1 MNDSNGYAVF
11 FFPQALEVLGE
22 AVKPYLQD
30 SPAGAHVLC
39 NEIDTGGSLVEMTL
53 RGRDTGNRELA
64 LELMVPVN
72 MVRMVVSTRSDESF
86 GFGPQVVAARPEPV
100 VPTNVAEAAA
110 PTATSK
116 AASEAPLEPQAP
128 AAPETP
134 RPPEAPQT
142 PGAPGTPE
150 ESKGG
155 NPA

>member
-53 RGRDTGNRELA
+53 RGRDTENRELA

-100 VPTNVAEAAA
+100 VPANIAETTA
-110 PTATSK
+110 PTATSP
-116 AASEAPLEPQAP
+116 AASVSPPAPQAP
-128 AAPETP
+128 AASETP
-134 RPPEAPQT
+134 RPTEAPQN
-142 PGAPGTPE
+142 PGAPGTSE
-150 ESKGG
+150 ESKSG
-155 NPA
+155 NPS

>member
-1 MNDSNGYAVF
+1 MNESNGYAVF

-53 RGRDTGNRELA
+53 RGRDTENRDLA
-64 LELMVPVN
+64 LELMVPVS

-100 VPTNVAEAAA
+100 VPANAAEAKVPAAPRGGVAESSTAAA
-110 PTATSK
+110 VPGISKTSDSPES
-116 AASEAPLEPQAP
+116 SEAPESPESSESSDAGK
-128 AAPETP
+128 AA
-134 RPPEAPQT
+134 
-142 PGAPGTPE
+142 
-150 ESKGG
+150 
-155 NPA
+155 

>member
-100 VPTNVAEAAA
+100 VPANVAGAAA
-110 PTATSK
+110 PTATSP
-116 AASEAPLEPQAP
+116 AASQAPRTP
-128 AAPETP
+128 AAPEPP
-134 RPPEAPQT
+134 RPTEAPDN
-142 PGAPGTPE
+142 PGAPKTSE
-150 ESKGG
+150 ES
-155 NPA
+155 

>member
-39 NEIDTGGSLVEMTL
+39 NEIDTGGSLVQMTL
-53 RGRDTGNRELA
+53 RGRDTDKRELA

-100 VPTNVAEAAA
+100 VSTNAAEAAA
-110 PTATSK
+110 PAATPLG
-116 AASEAPLEPQAP
+116 ASEAPLAPQA
-128 AAPETP
+128 AEAPEVVEA
-134 RPPEAPQT
+134 PEAPRS
-142 PGAPGTPE
+142 PSAPG
-150 ESKGG
+150 
-155 NPA
+155 PAGSSGAGKAS

>member
-53 RGRDTGNRELA
+53 RGRDTENRELA

-86 GFGPQVVAARPEPV
+86 GFGPQVIAARPEPV
-100 VPTNVAEAAA
+100 VPPNVAEAAA
-110 PTATSK
+110 PA
-116 AASEAPLEPQAP
+116 AIPVPASEAPQPP
-128 AAPETP
+128 SVPGTSDG
-134 RPPEAPQT
+134 PEA
-142 PGAPGTPE
+142 GKA
-150 ESKGG
+150 S
-155 NPA
+155 

>member
-100 VPTNVAEAAA
+100 VPTNVAETPAPAAT
-110 PTATSK
+110 PV
-116 AASEAPLEPQAP
+116 AASEAPLASQAP
-128 AAPETP
+128 EAPGTPATPETP
-134 RPPEAPQT
+134 QS
-142 PGAPGTPE
+142 PGAPGTSNGSE
-150 ESKGG
+150 AG
-155 NPA
+155 NAS

>member
-30 SPAGAHVLC
+30 GPAGAHVLC

-53 RGRDTGNRELA
+53 RGRDTENRELA

-100 VPTNVAEAAA
+100 VPANVAETTAPAAT
-110 PTATSK
+110 PAT
-116 AASEAPLEPQAP
+116 ASEAPLAP
-128 AAPETP
+128 EVPETP
-134 RPPEAPQT
+134 GTSQEPRNPSAAETSEAS
-142 PGAPGTPE
+142 GAKKA
-150 ESKGG
+150 S
-155 NPA
+155 